1 MIDIDSTIFIAF
13 LIVNLVLGL
22 FASRGVK
29 TIRGF
34 AVGDKFSTATLVFT
48 IVATWSSGSFFIY
61 AISESY
67 RQGIGFISI
76 TVLGNFLGVLL
87 VGTIF
92 APRMS
97 EFIGG
102 LSIAEAMGN
111 LYGKSVR
118 IITAFSGFIGVSGI
132 IAIQLKIAGALFD
145 YALGVPVVY
154 GVILLGAVITLYSS
168 LGGVKSVTFT
178 DVIQFIFFSIMIPAI
193 AYLLFTRVEN
203 KKVIDTFLTNPLF
216 DFGSIFTF
224 DNSQMYYHLY
234 VLLWLAIPSFNPA
247 LFQRIAIAKD
257 AKQASKAFI
266 MASLIVFL
274 LKAII
279 CWVGFLILSI
289 YPGISGND
297 IFKVI
302 ILDYTWVI
310 GFKGLILAGIMAMVM
325 STVDSYINSSSIL
338 LTHDLKES
346 LDIKFIRNELFAT
359 RVCSIIIGA
368 ISILFAMRD
377 GSFLELFIWASLFY
391 MPIVTVPFM
400 MSVFGFR
407 SSGSSVLAGMFAGFV
422 VAMGWN

>member
-1 MIDIDSTIFIAF
+1 
-13 LIVNLVLGL
+13 
-22 FASRGVK
+22 
-29 TIRGF
+29 
-34 AVGDKFSTATLVFT
+34 
-48 IVATWSSGSFFIY
+48 
-61 AISESY
+61 
-67 RQGIGFISI
+67 
-76 TVLGNFLGVLL
+76 
-87 VGTIF
+87 
-92 APRMS
+92 
-97 EFIGG
+97 
-102 LSIAEAMGN
+102 
-111 LYGKSVR
+111 
-118 IITAFSGFIGVSGI
+118 
-132 IAIQLKIAGALFD
+132 
-145 YALGVPVVY
+145 
-154 GVILLGAVITLYSS
+154 
-168 LGGVKSVTFT
+168 
-178 DVIQFIFFSIMIPAI
+178 
-193 AYLLFTRVEN
+193 
-203 KKVIDTFLTNPLF
+203 
-216 DFGSIFTF
+216 
-224 DNSQMYYHLY
+224 MYYHLY

-266 MASLIVFL
+266 IASLIVFL

-422 VAMGWN
+422 VAMGWELILKSEMGNVGGLIPGMLANLLVLLSYHYIFNQSGGWVGIKDPSVIEALQEERKKN

>member
-34 AVGDKFSTATLVFT
+34 AVGDKTFSTATLVFT
-48 IVATWSSGSFFIY
+48 IVATWSSGSFFIS

-154 GVILLGAVITLYSS
+154 GVILSGAVITLYSS

-216 DFGSIFTF
+216 DFGSI
-224 DNSQMYYHLY
+224 L
-234 VLLWLAIPSFNPA
+234 
-247 LFQRIAIAKD
+247 
-257 AKQASKAFI
+257 
-266 MASLIVFL
+266 
-274 LKAII
+274 
-279 CWVGFLILSI
+279 
-289 YPGISGND
+289 
-297 IFKVI
+297 
-302 ILDYTWVI
+302 
-310 GFKGLILAGIMAMVM
+310 
-325 STVDSYINSSSIL
+325 L
-338 LTHDLKES
+338 LTTLK
-346 LDIKFIRNELFAT
+346 
-359 RVCSIIIGA
+359 CIIIYTCCYG
-368 ISILFAMRD
+368 
-377 GSFLELFIWASLFY
+377 
-391 MPIVTVPFM
+391 
-400 MSVFGFR
+400 
-407 SSGSSVLAGMFAGFV
+407 
-422 VAMGWN
+422 